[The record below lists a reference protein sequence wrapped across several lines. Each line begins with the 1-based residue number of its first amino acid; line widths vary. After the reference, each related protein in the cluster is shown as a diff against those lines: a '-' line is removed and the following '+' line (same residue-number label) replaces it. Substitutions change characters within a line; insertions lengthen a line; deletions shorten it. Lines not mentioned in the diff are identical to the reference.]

1 MATEAQRIK
10 ARAVMAELRKKY
22 PDRFNPKKNGAAEKW
37 LAKAKARADLKAQ
50 VAAQLESRSTVPPSA
65 PEIPPVEKPLVET
78 PAKPR
83 ETPAPNVGHGMS
95 NPATSPARPDTALF
109 SESVPPPQM
118 KPENP
123 DPNPQPA
130 PGATPPGENFN
141 PPPPGAE
148 NAAPPGSPPGGMA
161 PTQDTRKMAVA
172 VWMMILNFLI
182 AIFGEAMVPRRL
194 ETSPGQFYDENES
207 MVNAWADYLLS
218 LGLAPLT
225 PLANLLLAHA
235 AYLLPRLTVIVEKVK
250 GWFKKKVPVGSRGP
264 AAPEA
269 PTKPTPEKPSEKPEA
284 TPPPAPA
291 TPGAQPKPEVP
302 DNELGDS

>member
-1 MATEAQRIK
+1 
-10 ARAVMAELRKKY
+10 MAELRKKY

-50 VAAQLESRSTVPPSA
+50 VAAQLESRSTVSTAAPEIPPVEKKVSQVSA
-65 PEIPPVEKPLVET
+65 PEIPPVEKKVSQVSAPVPET
-78 PAKPR
+78 PK
-83 ETPAPNVGHGMS
+83 VGHTVS
-95 NPATSPARPDTALF
+95 NAAPAQPDTALF

-118 KPENP
+118 SAENP
-123 DPNPQPA
+123 PTNPQPA
-130 PGATPPGENFN
+130 PGAPPPGENFN

-148 NAAPPGSPPGGMA
+148 NAPPPGAQPGGMA

-172 VWMMILNFLI
+172 VWMMILNLLI

-218 LGLAPLT
+218 LGLKPLT

-250 GWFKKKVPVGSRGP
+250 AWFKKKVPVGSRGP